1 MAHLRLLADDLTG
14 ALDSAARFLPLT
26 GPVAVTWKDGAIKGS
41 VALDSGTRDL
51 PVEAVRTRIERLAP
65 SLDAGAPAFKK
76 IDSLLR
82 GHVALELAA
91 CMRRFDHC
99 VLAPAFPFQGRI
111 TRDGRQLGR
120 TGDGWCDTGVDLP
133 AELRAHGVEAP
144 MRDAETDADL
154 DAIVAEGRR
163 LTGRVLW
170 CGTGGLAG
178 ALAGHRTVP
187 RAALPLPIVALI
199 GSNHPASRAQIA
211 AVPAELRPAVVV
223 CDLPAGT
230 DRLIARQRICETF
243 RAMLGRVRRPSTLFV
258 TGGATLRDL
267 CDVLGVAWLEVDGEL
282 EPGVPTSLLRGG
294 DWDGQRLVSKSGAFG
309 DTGFLARLL
318 GDAR

>member
-1 MAHLRLLADDLTG
+1 
-14 ALDSAARFLPLT
+14 
-26 GPVAVTWKDGAIKGS
+26 
-41 VALDSGTRDL
+41 
-51 PVEAVRTRIERLAP
+51 
-65 SLDAGAPAFKK
+65 
-76 IDSLLR
+76 
-82 GHVALELAA
+82 
-91 CMRRFDHC
+91 MR
-99 VLAPAFPFQGRI
+99 
-111 TRDGRQLGR
+111 
-120 TGDGWCDTGVDLP
+120 
-133 AELRAHGVEAP
+133 LRAA
-144 MRDAETDADL
+144 
-154 DAIVAEGRR
+154 
-163 LTGRVLW
+163 
-170 CGTGGLAG
+170 
-178 ALAGHRTVP
+178 

-309 DTGFLARLL
+309 DTGFLARLV